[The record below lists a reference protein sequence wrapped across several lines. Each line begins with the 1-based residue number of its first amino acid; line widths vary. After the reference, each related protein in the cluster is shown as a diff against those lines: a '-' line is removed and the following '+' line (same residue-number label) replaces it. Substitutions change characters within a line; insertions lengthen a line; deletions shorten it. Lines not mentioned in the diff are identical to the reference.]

1 MHGSGEG
8 NCRGA
13 PDPKGGTGMPT
24 GTFWGPRE
32 SVSIVDRD
40 CVTRNG
46 QDSLGVK
53 GNLAVGGKELISSWV
68 GRAKNWVWVK

>member
-1 MHGSGEG
+1 
-8 NCRGA
+8 
-13 PDPKGGTGMPT
+13 MPT

-46 QDSLGVK
+46 QGSLGVK